1 MKKTAGCL
9 MICLFVLV
17 GVLSGEEVSQKRFTV
32 KGALAFDSKM
42 TYKVAEAMVINFSNA
57 TYSGTYSEQDNFT
70 FKSTFAFGAEYALW
84 RKFPWIE
91 TSIGFNF
98 PQKYSA
104 NKLNATMSMPYFG
117 DLRGKA
123 DLEDDD
129 FNFLLWSIYSRLRVF
144 FRNVSSE
151 NVSPYAA
158 LKLSSNFVSMEG
170 AIAPSGVS
178 LKNPLGYGV
187 SFGLIFFDNLD
198 VELAYDA
205 MHGLIEGVDGVLPE
219 GSNNYDFSS
228 MYVSLGYRI

>member
-1 MKKTAGCL
+1 MKKVTGYL
-9 MICLFVLV
+9 MVCLFVLA
-17 GVLSGEEVSQKRFTV
+17 GVLFGEEISQKRFTV

-42 TYKVAEAMVINFSNA
+42 IYKASEYVTIKVGS
-57 TYSGTYSEQDNFT
+57 TSYSGPYSEQDNFT
-70 FKSTFAFGAEYALW
+70 FKPALAFGAEYALW
-84 RKFPWIE
+84 RKFSWIE

-104 NKLNATMSMPYFG
+104 NKLNATAYMPYFG

-123 DLEDDD
+123 DLENDD

-144 FRNVSSE
+144 FKNVSSE

-178 LKNPLGYGV
+178 LKNPLGYGA

-205 MHGLIEGVDGVLPE
+205 MHGLIEGFNGVLPE
-219 GSNNYDFSS
+219 GGNNYDFSS
-228 MYVSLGYRI
+228 MYFSLGYRI